1 MNTSWSGKSVD
12 WAELAVRLGTIHDD
26 GESVSLSDARR
37 ALEILLGEDE
47 LRAAVELAASERQ
60 GALLASC
67 VLRLIRTDVAVGH
80 CLDLFERTSS
90 REDRE
95 VLMRLLGDILNRSA
109 APRLLSV
116 FLASEELH
124 QLLLLDILR
133 GALQAQSVYPED
145 VEVLFAEA
153 RRSSSVSVAELAAQI
168 ASDFEEPGWS

>member
-1 MNTSWSGKSVD
+1 
-12 WAELAVRLGTIHDD
+12 
-26 GESVSLSDARR
+26 
-37 ALEILLGEDE
+37 
-47 LRAAVELAASERQ
+47 
-60 GALLASC
+60 
-67 VLRLIRTDVAVGH
+67 
-80 CLDLFERTSS
+80 
-90 REDRE
+90 
-95 VLMRLLGDILNRSA
+95 MRLMGDILNRSA